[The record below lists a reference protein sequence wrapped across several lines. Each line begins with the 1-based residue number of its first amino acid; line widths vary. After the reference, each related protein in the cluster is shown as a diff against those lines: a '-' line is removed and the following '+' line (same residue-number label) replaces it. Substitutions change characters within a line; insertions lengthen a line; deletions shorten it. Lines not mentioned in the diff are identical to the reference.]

1 MKCKFTIA
9 IIIVVVVLAVSVGMF
24 WLSLFILV
32 VFGIYKFFGSGLKP
46 FTWIRKHRI
55 IYTALFLLATFLL
68 AIGIRVFF
76 IEIYSIPSGSMED
89 TLLPGDKILVSK
101 LNYGPAMPHSPY
113 EIPWLNLI
121 WYLKNKNNS
130 KPYSTYWNYK
140 RLSGFTSIKNN
151 DVLVFSFTL
160 WDTRDN
166 FIVKRC
172 IGIPGDTLQIKK
184 GKVFLNNKEMP
195 VSGYVKQPFFIYSKN
210 KEKFTHI
217 ADSLNITGF
226 GYRYSPH
233 DEKMEVTL
241 NEFQKTQLE
250 GLGIIDSLTLSTV
263 NQDSANWVEPK
274 DQTIGWTIDD
284 FGPILIPKRGMT
296 IPLTELNFLIFQVT
310 INELEKQK
318 LEKKGNHFYLKGN
331 LTSTYTFLHNY
342 YFMMGDNRHNSQ
354 DSRSWG
360 FVPEENI
367 VGKASTILFSN
378 NTHEIVWKRSL
389 KIIK

>member
-1 MKCKFTIA
+1 MKRKFTIA
-9 IIIVVVVLAVSVGMF
+9 IVIVVVVLAVSVGMF

-32 VFGIYKFFGSGLKP
+32 VFGIYKFLGSGLKP
-46 FTWIRKHRI
+46 FSWLRKHQI

-68 AIGIRVFF
+68 AIGIHVFF

-101 LNYGPAMPHSPY
+101 LNYGQAMPRSPY

-121 WYLKNKNNS
+121 WYLKNKDNS
-130 KPYSTYWNYK
+130 KPDSNYWNYK
-140 RLSGFTSIKNN
+140 RLSGFTSFKNN
-151 DVLVFSFTL
+151 DVLVFSFPL

-184 GKVFLNNKEMP
+184 GKVFVNNKVMP

-210 KEKFTHI
+210 KKRFTHI
-217 ADSLNITGF
+217 ADSLGITGF
-226 GYRYSPH
+226 EYHYSPH

-250 GLGIIDSLTLSTV
+250 GLGIIDSLTFSTV

-274 DQTIGWTIDD
+274 DQSIGWTIDD
-284 FGPILIPKRGMT
+284 FGPIRIPKRGMT
-296 IPLTELNFLIFQVT
+296 ISLTELNFLVYQVT

-342 YFMMGDNRHNSQ
+342 Y
-354 DSRSWG
+354 
-360 FVPEENI
+360 
-367 VGKASTILFSN
+367 L
-378 NTHEIVWKRSL
+378 
-389 KIIK
+389 